1 LKKER
6 SSISEI
12 SHMRVL
18 LDANI
23 FISHLL
29 NPKKPGALRNILQAA
44 VRGDYTLLLPEA
56 LLDEFV
62 SKIPKKLFLYERITP
77 EELSAFV
84 TILSQVGEAIEEIRE
99 EIPAVTRDPKDDYLL
114 AYAVVGAA
122 DYLVT
127 GDKVLLVLQSV
138 GGVKIITPVDFASL
152 IEDL

>member
-1 LKKER
+1 
-6 SSISEI
+6 
-12 SHMRVL
+12 MRAL

-23 FISHLL
+23 FISYLL
-29 NPKKPGALRNILQAA
+29 NPNRPGALRNIVHAA

-62 SKIPKKLFLYERITP
+62 SKIPEKPFLYKRITP

-84 TILSQVGEAIEEIRE
+84 TALSQVGEVIEEITE

-114 AYAVVGAA
+114 AYAVVGEA

-127 GDKVLLVLQSV
+127 GDKDLLVLQRA
-138 GGVKIITPVDFASL
+138 GAVKVVKPADFALL
-152 IEDL
+152 IGDL

>member
-1 LKKER
+1 
-6 SSISEI
+6 
-12 SHMRVL
+12 MRVL

-23 FISHLL
+23 FISYLL
-29 NPKKPGALRNILQAA
+29 NLNRPGALRNIVHAV

-62 SKIPKKLFLYERITP
+62 SKIPEKPFLNRRITP

-84 TILSQVGEAIEEIRE
+84 TALSQVGEVIEEIRE

-114 AYAVVGAA
+114 AYAVVGEA

-127 GDKVLLVLQSV
+127 GDQDLLVIQRV
-138 GGVKIITPVDFASL
+138 GDVKIITPVHFASL
-152 IEDL
+152 IENL